1 MFHPILN
8 NKKGGEGNMLK
19 KIYYNDNDSDI
30 NLFLNFLGTIFLN
43 FYISPNTDLS
53 FFAVSQPHF
62 LKCYL

>member
-1 MFHPILN
+1 
-8 NKKGGEGNMLK
+8 MLE

-30 NLFLNFLGTIFLN
+30 NLFFNFLRTISLN